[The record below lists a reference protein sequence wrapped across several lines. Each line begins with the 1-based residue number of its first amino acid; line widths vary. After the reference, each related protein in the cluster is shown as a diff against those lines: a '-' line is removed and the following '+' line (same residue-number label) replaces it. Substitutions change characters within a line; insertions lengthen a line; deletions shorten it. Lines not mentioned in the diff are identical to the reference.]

1 MKQKSEELN
10 QLRIELEL
18 SKKRLDDKEKLERE
32 FFNKH
37 QINSSKYQSN
47 IQGDLWNDCMFFFS
61 LFKTNWL
68 DWTTK

>member
-47 IQGDLWNDCMFFFS
+47 IQGDL
-61 LFKTNWL
+61 
-68 DWTTK
+68 